1 MEGSP
6 SEVHVH
12 SSMAMGL
19 QERPPLE
26 LVSHASEVSCLT
38 INDNYDMWNAS
49 MYPNLN
55 SGFDAS
61 LTSATTPDTTVA
73 RFAPAM
79 RPHRKQQL
87 SHQMMPLPA
96 RGEQTMSDIDSEVV
110 LWDRPPTQDVL
121 GSPAAS
127 GL

>member
-1 MEGSP
+1 MEGSA
-6 SEVHVH
+6 SEVPVH
-12 SSMAMGL
+12 SGMTMAL
-19 QERPPLE
+19 QEKPPLD

-61 LTSATTPDTTVA
+61 LTSAITPDATAA
-73 RFAPAM
+73 RFASAKSQQ
-79 RPHRKQQL
+79 RKQQL
-87 SHQMMPLPA
+87 SYQMMTLPA
-96 RGEQTMSDIDSEVV
+96 RNEQATSDMDSEVV
-110 LWDRPPTQDVL
+110 LWDRPPTQEVL
-121 GSPAAS
+121 TPPATS

>member
-1 MEGSP
+1 MEGNA
-6 SEVHVH
+6 SEAHVH
-12 SSMAMGL
+12 SGMAMGL

-26 LVSHASEVSCLT
+26 LASHASEVSCLT
-38 INDNYDMWNAS
+38 LNDNYDMWNAS

-61 LTSATTPDTTVA
+61 LTSATTPDATA
-73 RFAPAM
+73 AWFAPAM
-79 RPHRKQQL
+79 RPQRKQQL

-96 RGEQTMSDIDSEVV
+96 RSEQTTSDIDSEVV
-110 LWDRPPTQDVL
+110 LWDRPPTQEVL
-121 GSPAAS
+121 TPPAAS